1 MRRLVEAVGLV
12 RPRMLGY
19 GVVVVVWV
27 VELRLLSW
35 DFQQRKVAMEW
46 WLLSGC
52 WSFRCEL
59 GYPTMKGG
67 TGRGRISSFLGT
79 TTGLLMMSFFRSKR
93 IETGFLV
100 FVAGM
105 M

>member
-79 TTGLLMMSFFRSKR
+79 TTGLLMMSFFDQRGSK
-93 IETGFLV
+93 LV
-100 FVAGM
+100 FWFLLQG
-105 M
+105 